1 MTPLLKDWADRW
13 SVPDHVVDDLRKTLL
28 GVDARPGSVDLGI
41 SEAAVQSQARV
52 IASQVGMRLWRNNVG
67 VLPHPDTGTPIRF
80 GLANDSPAVNKVLKS
95 GDLIGVR
102 PFRIEQH
109 HVGGTVGQFVSFEVK
124 HAGWRYTGTEREKA
138 QESWAA
144 LVTSLGGL
152 ARFISDPTAV
162 RSA

>member
-1 MTPLLKDWADRW
+1 MTPLLTEWASRW
-13 SVPDHVVDDLRKTLL
+13 GVPDYVLADLRKTLL
-28 GVDARPGSVDLGI
+28 GVDPGPGSVDLGI

-80 GLANDSPAVNKVLKS
+80 GLANDSAQVNKVLKS
-95 GDLIGVR
+95 GDLIGIR

-109 HVGGTVGQFVSFEVK
+109 HVGSVLGQFVSFEVK
-124 HAGWRYTGTEREKA
+124 RAGWKYSGTDREQA
-138 QESWAA
+138 QEAWAV

-152 ARFISDPTAV
+152 ARVISDPTAV